1 MGGGNSK
8 PKASEKVD
16 KLETNIEI
24 QNNERYESRQSI
36 LKTTEKEKSKQNG
49 RSKSVNNWNTI

>member
-16 KLETNIEI
+16 ELEQNLET
-24 QNNERYESRQSI
+24 QNNERY
-36 LKTTEKEKSKQNG
+36 
-49 RSKSVNNWNTI
+49 